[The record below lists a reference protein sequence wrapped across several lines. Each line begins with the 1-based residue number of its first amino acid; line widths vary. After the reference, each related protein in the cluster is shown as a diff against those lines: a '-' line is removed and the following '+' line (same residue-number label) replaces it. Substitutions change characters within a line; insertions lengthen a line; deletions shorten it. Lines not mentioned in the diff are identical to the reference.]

1 MFLKSAQNRLESPF
15 EIIVGINNTES
26 KFYLFPSF
34 SNSVFIKHFRII
46 MLINIKINIK
56 KYILSITD
64 VKKKCW
70 EPLIQKI
77 QLHTFFPV
85 PCCNQFIH
93 LWLIKNYFYNILN
106 FYSCIKLPQ
115 GACAPKVSILILLQ
129 SLKSTTPGAEPPRSR
144 EFNNLV

>member
-64 VKKKCW
+64 VKKKMLGTTNI
-70 EPLIQKI
+70 ENSTT
-77 QLHTFFPV
+77 HFFPV
-85 PCCNQFIH
+85 PCCN
-93 LWLIKNYFYNILN
+93 
-106 FYSCIKLPQ
+106 
-115 GACAPKVSILILLQ
+115 
-129 SLKSTTPGAEPPRSR
+129 
-144 EFNNLV
+144 